1 MFLQCGGYRASSL
14 RAEYWQADASNKAGL
29 IVDHKADPCL
39 VQAFRVIQ

>member
-29 IVDHKADPCL
+29 IVEHKADRSRRRRIS
-39 VQAFRVIQ
+39 A

>member
-1 MFLQCGGYRASSL
+1 MGEKLKQP
-14 RAEYWQADASNKAGL
+14 EYWQADASNKAGL